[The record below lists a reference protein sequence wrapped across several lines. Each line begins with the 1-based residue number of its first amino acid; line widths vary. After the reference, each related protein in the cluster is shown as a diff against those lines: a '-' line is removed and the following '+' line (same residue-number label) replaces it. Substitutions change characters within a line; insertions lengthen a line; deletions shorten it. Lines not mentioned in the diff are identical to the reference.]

1 MLWVA
6 HIYERETEM
15 SRIGLG
21 HRLTGMNGRDP
32 NETHRS
38 ATTLELLY
46 DLTFVVAFGLAAD
59 QLAHMLADG
68 HLWEGVG
75 GFSFAMF
82 AVCWAWINFS
92 WFASAFDTDDWLY
105 RIMTMVQ
112 MVGVVVLALG
122 LPPMFHSLL
131 SLEEGGHLDNRIMV
145 AGYVIMRVA
154 MVAQWVRAISQAP
167 KYRRAALAHASF
179 IFVAQLGWVA
189 LAVTDP
195 PPATV
200 LAMFPVL
207 ILLELGGPVF
217 AEARTGGTPWHAHHL
232 AERYG
237 LLTIIALGEGV
248 FGTVASVSALVER
261 EGWSTEA
268 AVVVIAG
275 VGLTFGLWWN
285 YFITPSAQILA
296 HHRRRS
302 LIWGYSH
309 IVTYAAIAA
318 TGAGL
323 HVAAYVIEGT
333 SRIGTAGAVTAVAV
347 PVLIFEIVL
356 FAVYTYMVQ
365 EFDVF
370 HIALMVS
377 TILLIVMAVVL
388 GASGASIGL
397 CLILITLSPAI
408 VVVGYET
415 IGHKHTAMALART
428 LGAGK
433 TLR

>member
-1 MLWVA
+1 
-6 HIYERETEM
+6 M
-15 SRIGLG
+15 SQIGLG
-21 HRLTGMNGRDP
+21 HGLTNMSGRDP
-32 NETHRS
+32 NETDRS
-38 ATTLELLY
+38 ATPLELLY

-59 QLAHMLADG
+59 QLAHMLAEA
-68 HLWEGVG
+68 HIWEGIG

-82 AVCWAWINFS
+82 AICWAWTNFS
-92 WFASAFDTDDWLY
+92 WFASAFDTNDWLY

-112 MVGVVVLALG
+112 MIGVVILALG

-131 SLEEGGHLDNRIMV
+131 SLEAGGSLDNRIMV

-154 MVAQWVRAISQAP
+154 MVAQWLRAISQAP
-167 KYRRAALAHASF
+167 KHRRAALAHASF

-189 LAVTDP
+189 LALTDA

-207 ILLELGGPVF
+207 ILLELAGPVLV
-217 AEARTGGTPWHAHHL
+217 EKRHGGTPWHAHHL

-268 AVVVIAG
+268 VVAIVAG

-285 YFITPSAQILA
+285 YFITPSAQVLA
-296 HHRRRS
+296 RHRRRAV
-302 LIWGYSH
+302 IWACSH

-323 HVAAYVIEGT
+323 HVVAYTIQGT
-333 SRIGTAGAVTAVAV
+333 SRIGTLGAVTAVAV

-356 FAVYTYMVQ
+356 FALYTFMMQ
-365 EFDVF
+365 EFDIF
-370 HIALMVS
+370 HIALIVA
-377 TILLIVMAVVL
+377 TILLIATAL
-388 GASGASIGL
+388 ALAAFGSSIGL
-397 CLILITLSPAI
+397 CLIIVTLSPAI

-415 IGHKHTAMALART
+415 IGRKHAAEALART
-428 LGAGK
+428 LAGGQA
-433 TLR
+433 LR

>member
-1 MLWVA
+1 
-6 HIYERETEM
+6 M
-15 SRIGLG
+15 SQIGLG
-21 HRLTGMNGRDP
+21 HNLTGMNGRDP
-32 NETHRS
+32 NEIHRS
-38 ATTLELLY
+38 ATPLELLY

-68 HLWEGVG
+68 HLWEGIG

-82 AVCWAWINFS
+82 AVCWAWTNFS
-92 WFASAFDTDDWLY
+92 WFASAFDTNDWLY
-105 RIMTMVQ
+105 RITTMVQ

-131 SLEEGGHLDNRIMV
+131 SLEEGGHLDFRIMV
-145 AGYVIMRVA
+145 AGYVVMRVA
-154 MVAQWVRAISQAP
+154 MVAQWLRAIAQAP
-167 KYRRAALAHASF
+167 RHRRAALAHASF
-179 IFVAQLGWVA
+179 IFIAQLGWVA
-189 LAVTDP
+189 LAATDP

-207 ILLELGGPVF
+207 ILLELGGPVL
-217 AEARTGGTPWHAHHL
+217 AESRTGGTPWHAHHL

-237 LLTIIALGEGV
+237 LLTIVALGEGV

-268 AVVVIAG
+268 VIVIIAG

-296 HHRRRS
+296 RHRRRS
-302 LIWGYSH
+302 VIWGYSH

-323 HVAAYVIEGT
+323 HVAASVIEGT
-333 SRIGTAGAVTAVAV
+333 SRIGTVGAVGAVAV
-347 PVLIFEIVL
+347 PVLVFEIVL
-356 FAVYTYMVQ
+356 FAIHTYMVQ
-365 EFDVF
+365 GFDRF

-377 TILLIVMAVVL
+377 TILLIVLAAVL
-388 GASGASIGL
+388 AASGASIGL
-397 CLILITLSPAI
+397 CLIIVTLSPAI

-415 IGHKHTAMALART
+415 IGHKHTAAALART
-428 LGAGK
+428 LAAEP